1 MKNPTVV
8 IGGKEYPVVSMFF
21 NSKGLLRD
29 ITYRNGHSVEM
40 IFDDE
45 ADLNKIL
52 RLEQKN
58 S

>member
-1 MKNPTVV
+1 MKSPTVV
-8 IGGKEYPVVSMFF
+8 IEGKEYPVISMFF
-21 NSKGLLRD
+21 NSNGLLRD
-29 ITYRNGHSVEM
+29 ITYRNGHSIEM

-45 ADLNKIL
+45 ADLNNIL